1 MEILKGI
8 KPVFILI
15 SIAALLVA
23 IWAGWIRL
31 GWPFPYAQPTLP
43 LVHGPL
49 MISAFLGTL
58 ISLERAVAINKLWMY
73 LAPLLSGLA
82 ALALLF
88 GIDNGLIVPVLFS
101 LSSIIL
107 VLMFIQIIR
116 QHPAI
121 HTIIMGLGSL
131 AWMIGNLLWLY
142 SWPFPQ
148 LVLWWA
154 AFLVLTIAGERLEL
168 NRILKHPKPVFYAFD
183 FIIVLYLVGLSLSAI
198 LLLLGT
204 RINSLAML
212 FLAIWLFL
220 FDIARK
226 TIRLSEL
233 PRYIA
238 FCLITGYI
246 WLGTGGILGV
256 IYGGYSAGLYYDAFL
271 HAIFVGYVISMIF
284 GHGPIIFPS
293 ILGVSIEYS
302 KILYIPLIL
311 LHISLVLRISGD
323 LLLISQLRLVG
334 GLLNGVAIVLFLIIM
349 AGKIVRSRRKLATG
363 VS

>member
-1 MEILKGI
+1 MNTDI
-8 KPVFILI
+8 
-15 SIAALLVA
+15 
-23 IWAGWIRL
+23 
-31 GWPFPYAQPTLP
+31 
-43 LVHGPL
+43 
-49 MISAFLGTL
+49 
-58 ISLERAVAINKLWMY
+58 
-73 LAPLLSGLA
+73 
-82 ALALLF
+82 F
-88 GIDNGLIVPVLFS
+88 GINNGLIIPLLFS
-101 LSSIIL
+101 LSSIVL
-107 VLMFIQIIR
+107 VLIFIQIIR
-116 QHPAI
+116 QHFAI
-121 HTIIMGLGSL
+121 HTLVMGLGSL
-131 AWMIGNLLWLY
+131 TWLVGNLLWLN
-142 SWPFPQ
+142 SWPFPR

-168 NRILKHPKPVFYAFD
+168 NRILKYPKAVYYAFGAIIILFLAGLTLSV
-183 FIIVLYLVGLSLSAI
+183 FIFSF
-198 LLLLGT
+198 GT
-204 RINSLAML
+204 RVYSLAML
-212 FLAIWLFL
+212 FLAIWLSL
-220 FDIARK
+220 YDIARK

-246 WLGTGGILGV
+246 WLGIAGILGV
-256 IYGGYSAGLYYDAFL
+256 IYGGYRAGLYYDAFL

-311 LHISLVLRISGD
+311 LHVSLVLRISGD
-323 LLLISQLRLVG
+323 LLLISQFRLVG